1 MYTSIGITISDIKD
15 GINALNQQIFQ
26 TSASLQDSVIHSE
39 YEFAEGEM
47 EAAFAHV
54 CRTVS
59 EPLAELLVRKGQKP
73 VPLVNPLVVQV
84 VLAMY
89 LVHFCSSKIDSW
101 SLGTK
106 ETSGFFFSI
115 LSSDVDI
122 RRSGQFVIFIVDSL

>member
-1 MYTSIGITISDIKD
+1 MYTSIGITILDIKD
-15 GINALNQQIFQ
+15 RINALNQQIFQ
-26 TSASLQDSVIHSE
+26 TSASLQDSVVHGE
-39 YEFAEGEM
+39 YEFAEEEM
-47 EAAFAHV
+47 EAAFADV

-59 EPLAELLVRKGQKP
+59 EPLAQLLVRKGQKP
-73 VPLVNPLVVQV
+73 VSVVSPLLVQV
-84 VLAMY
+84 ALEMY